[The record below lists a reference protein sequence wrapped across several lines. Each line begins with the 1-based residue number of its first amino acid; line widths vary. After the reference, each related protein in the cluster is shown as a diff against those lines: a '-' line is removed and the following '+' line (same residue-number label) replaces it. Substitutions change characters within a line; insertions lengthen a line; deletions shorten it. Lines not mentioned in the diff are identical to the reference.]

1 MSRPPIN
8 VLHIVETLG
17 TGGMEN
23 GVVNLVNGLDPSVAS
38 AEVLCTRGLG
48 ALAGRISPD
57 KLHYDEAVGHGITGG
72 IRAVRELCRA
82 GKFDVVHSHSWAT
95 LMPGYFGTRL
105 SNAAKFVHGEHG
117 TLYLDRPRRRIIQRM
132 IFNRADRC
140 LAVSNS
146 LVTEIAAKLRLPTS
160 KFSVIANG
168 VDVEKFRPDSK
179 SRDALLHS
187 IDANSDAIIIGSVG
201 RLVAVKDYPTL
212 IRAFGML
219 RNSTGNACHL
229 VLVGDGPERE
239 RLHELARAENILDQ
253 VHFWGECDTVNK
265 ILPAFDIFVLPS
277 LREGMSNTLLEA
289 AACGVVT
296 VASDIPPN
304 REVVVEGSTGLF
316 FEVGNP
322 DSLFE
327 RLQQLVSS
335 DTLRK
340 NMYTKS
346 LALARHKLSIENMI
360 QNYEQ
365 LYCSLFDSPASGH
378 A

>member
-1 MSRPPIN
+1 MPRLPISI
-8 VLHIVETLG
+8 LHIVETLG

-23 GVVNLVNGLDPSVAS
+23 GIVNLVNGLDPGVAS

-48 ALAGRISPD
+48 AFSGRIPPD
-57 KLHYDEAVGHGITGG
+57 KLHYDKAVGRGITSG
-72 IRAVRELCRA
+72 IRAVHKLCRA
-82 GKFDVVHSHSWAT
+82 REFDVVHSHSWAT
-95 LMPGYFGTRL
+95 LIPGYCGTRL
-105 SNAAKFVHGEHG
+105 SSTAKFVHGEHG
-117 TLYLDRPRRRIIQRM
+117 TLYMDRPRRKLIQRM
-132 IFNRADRC
+132 IFNQADRC

-146 LVTEIAAKLRLPTS
+146 LVTEITAKLRLPSS

-187 IDANSDAIIIGSVG
+187 IDANSEAIIIGSVG
-201 RLVAVKDYPTL
+201 RLVRVKDYPTL
-212 IRAFGML
+212 IRAFVML
-219 RNSTGNACHL
+219 RKSTDAACHL

-239 RLHELARAENILDQ
+239 RLQELARAANIADQ
-253 VHFWGECDTVNK
+253 VHFWGECDAVNK

-277 LREGMSNTLLEA
+277 LQEGMSNTLLEA
-289 AACGVVT
+289 AACGVAT
-296 VASDIPPN
+296 IASDIPSN
-304 REVVVEGSTGLF
+304 REVVVDGSTGLF

-322 DSLFE
+322 DALFE
-327 RLQQLVSS
+327 RLKQLVSN
-335 DTLRK
+335 DIQRK
-340 NMYTKS
+340 NMCTES